1 MKYLFRKYEFT
12 TEAEARAAIDA
23 LGTATDMEGNEV
35 PTHRHTI
42 AMLGHIVTTAATYND
57 DGEGNVTELTPAVL
71 ADNYS
76 VDVLWRDGVVA
87 DWDANI
93 VWPDPVGVH
102 SFGNSEANA
111 EYTATLY
118 ALFPDRVPVIDND
131 LND

>member
-1 MKYLFRKYEFT
+1 MKYTFRKYEFT

-23 LGTATDMEGNEV
+23 LGTATDIEGNEV
-35 PTHRHTI
+35 PTHCHTI
-42 AMLGHIVTTAATYND
+42 AMLGHIVTTPATYD
-57 DGEGNVTELTPAVL
+57 KEGKQLKAAVL
-71 ADNYS
+71 AKKYS
-76 VDVLWRDGVVA
+76 VDVLWRDGVA
-87 DWDANI
+87 SDWKANI

>member
-1 MKYLFRKYEFT
+1 MKYTFRKYEYT
-12 TEAEARAAIDA
+12 DAASAQSAIDA
-23 LGTATDMEGNEV
+23 LGLDEEGN

-42 AMLGHIVTTAATYND
+42 AMLGHIVTTPATYD
-57 DGEGNVTELTPAVL
+57 DEGEELTAAVL

-76 VDVLWRDGVVA
+76 VDVLWRDGIA
-87 DWDANI
+87 DGWDANI

-118 ALFPDRVPVIDND
+118 TLFPDRVPVVDND
-131 LND
+131 LEE